1 MNMKM
6 LIKTNFQIFL
16 IFLIL
21 NVTISKKRNVEIQN
35 IDQDD
40 FNPFNTFLNFDK
52 IANDIRSK

>member
-1 MNMKM
+1 M